1 MLSLGRPLNEALSD
15 LDELLTEPATYLR
28 SAPLGIAPA
37 PFGTV
42 TAWLALPGLL
52 VLLAAFLPEK
62 FDWLRLGVG
71 LGLIA
76 LSLPWLITAL
86 RLRGRQLLLHAD
98 GVELLAQHR
107 SLFAPWRVFRL
118 PQRQLS
124 RDVGGV
130 VLPVDPSQHE
140 AIELRSGRTVLARG
154 KAVALPGWQWLADDE
169 VQLGSHWEICDGDL
183 VDLLRLLAQRLA
195 EPSAPPAERPSAELP
210 QAMRPEA
217 VPREVPL
224 DIRGWF
230 VVPAARLRLP
240 PCCAGCA
247 GPRDR
252 VILLPLRARGE
263 FWPPAERPRVAMPL
277 CDRCLEAIVQRQRL
291 GALLG
296 AALGLAVGLPWNEW
310 LALLGLFLG
319 GWIGFYMAWR
329 WPVRLRRY
337 SPSRGVVSVRFA
349 HPLIARQT
357 LQPLRPSFSE
367 TPTT

>member
-1 MLSLGRPLNEALSD
+1 MFSLGRPLNEALND
-15 LDELLTEPATYLR
+15 LDELLADPATYLR

-37 PFGTV
+37 PLLSV
-42 TAWLALPGLL
+42 AAWLALPGLL

-71 LGLIA
+71 LGLVA
-76 LSLPWLITAL
+76 LSVPWFITAL
-86 RLRGRQLLLHAD
+86 RLRGRELLLHAE
-98 GVELLAQHR
+98 GVELVARQR

-118 PQRQLS
+118 PHRQLS

-140 AIELRSGRTVLARG
+140 AIELRSDRTVLARG
-154 KAVALPGWQWLADDE
+154 KAVALPGWRWLADDE
-169 VQLGSHWEICDGDL
+169 VRLGSHWEICDGDL

-195 EPSAPPAERPSAELP
+195 DAPVADAGPA
-210 QAMRPEA
+210 EA
-217 VPREVPL
+217 VPAEVPL
-224 DIRGWF
+224 EWGGWF

-252 VILLPLRARGE
+252 VILLSLRARGE
-263 FWPPAERPRVAMPL
+263 FWPPAERPRVAMAL
-277 CDRCLEAIVQRQRL
+277 CDRCLGALVQRQRL
-291 GALLG
+291 GVLLG
-296 AALGLAVGLPWNEW
+296 AALGLALGLPWNEW

-319 GWIGFYMAWR
+319 GGIGFYVTRR

-337 SPSRGVVSVRFA
+337 SPSRGVVSVWFA
-349 HPLIARQT
+349 HPLIAQQT
-357 LQPLRPSFSE
+357 LQPLRQTLSE
-367 TPTT
+367 TPTN